1 MVWNTP
7 QSAVY
12 KSERHV
18 ERCNADDLGEAHA
31 HRHDN
36 ACANPRADAS
46 YEAQTDTCRVCSPSP
61 AKKGLFDDGDMLLII
76 GLLMILMREKADQKL
91 LFALLLVMLM

>member
-31 HRHDN
+31 HRHDS
-36 ACANPRADAS
+36 ACANP
-46 YEAQTDTCRVCSPSP
+46 TDTCRVCSPSP